1 MARTLKTGGGGAT
14 LYTLK
19 IRYKIFGIQIFSKN
33 VSQVKI
39 CEAKSKLTPI
49 YIYDFMAEYV
59 ATNPNIQQE
68 ISNLISGLSKE
79 NQAFVLR
86 QIGRFQKAHQNK
98 DYVVRDLTAQ
108 ELREWQ
114 KIHDEFIPYIYQL
127 DKNLYAYKHY
137 LLPTRIF
144 ELSVFWHKHSLSV
157 LEPQTLAKMRQKDFI
172 DVGGFVGDS
181 AMIFEQEF
189 CDKNIYTFEPTT
201 YNYNRMLKTIK
212 LNNLKRVIPIN
223 KGLGAENSKMEIGI
237 SKNDGLGSSIG
248 FLKFYNTF
256 ESNEFNEFVE
266 ITTLDEFVR
275 ENKIEVGFIK
285 VDIEGFEMEF
295 LKGAKETICSQKPA
309 MLLSIYHQASD
320 YFGIKPL
327 IESWNLGY
335 TFKIHQGI
343 DYSIPV
349 ETALFCEVLE

>member
-1 MARTLKTGGGGAT
+1 MAHTLKTGGGGT